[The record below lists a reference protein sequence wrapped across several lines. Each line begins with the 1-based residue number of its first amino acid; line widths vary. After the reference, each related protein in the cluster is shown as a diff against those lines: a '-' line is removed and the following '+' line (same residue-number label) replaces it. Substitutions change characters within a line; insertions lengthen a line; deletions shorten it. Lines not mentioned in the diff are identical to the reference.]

1 MTTVNKTKQKKTPNL
16 GCEVDEVIGL
26 VGEEEFERRPAQI
39 VAPQVHLLQM
49 AEVPF
54 EIGALAVFA
63 QSGVPEANESSRDFQ
78 CFGFFFKSN
87 PNQIRMWQN
96 FRGFWFDDFFRQG
109 FWFDFQ
115 ARKKCKNPWS
125 KSNHFVQNFVTIWS
139 LPTNET
145 KKFVLLAVPL
155 LVNTIIHVRQPKF

>member
-1 MTTVNKTKQKKTPNL
+1 MTTVTKTKQKKTPNL

-39 VAPQVHLLQM
+39 VAPQVHLLQL

-78 CFGFFFKSN
+78 PASDDGHESHQLAVFADGHFFF
-87 PNQIRMWQN
+87 PLAQLFLPI
-96 FRGFWFDDFFRQG
+96 
-109 FWFDFQ
+109 
-115 ARKKCKNPWS
+115 
-125 KSNHFVQNFVTIWS
+125 VQ
-139 LPTNET
+139 
-145 KKFVLLAVPL
+145 
-155 LVNTIIHVRQPKF
+155 